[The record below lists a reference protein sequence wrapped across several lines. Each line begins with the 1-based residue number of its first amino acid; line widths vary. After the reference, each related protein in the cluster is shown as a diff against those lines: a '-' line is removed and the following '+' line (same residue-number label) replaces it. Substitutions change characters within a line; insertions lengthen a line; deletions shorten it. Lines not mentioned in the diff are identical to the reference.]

1 MNKKLLRV
9 LSVILALAMV
19 LSFAACKK
27 NDKQDDDTTNESTP
41 YNGEVINDDDVDATL
56 PDGEPASDGETSAS
70 VDSTDKSNTGSANS
84 NPQSGNSST
93 TYKPN
98 IYAGFN
104 STNIS
109 RVVAYYKAAAANT
122 KSIDA
127 KQYMT
132 LKRIDFVPKNTF
144 EKTALSIFQGIASAA
159 LKANSIDVL
168 TVPGD
173 HKSIQASD
181 ITSANAVVDGKYT
194 VVTLNVKGQTDDQY
208 TKSNITGPVG
218 HTVGTVGNITAVFDA
233 LSGITVD
240 YSKGSILLKYEN
252 CKVVVK
258 IDNTTGKIVS
268 GTWGY
273 VVDASIDNIYATFA
287 GYQVCVTN
295 TGGAVEFVVK
305 TNDNK

>member
-1 MNKKLLRV
+1 MKKNLMKL
-9 LSVILALAMV
+9 IAAMLALVMV
-19 LSFAACKK
+19 LSFAACK
-27 NDKQDDDTTNESTP
+27 NDKQDEEESSKSTP
-41 YNGEVINDDDVDATL
+41 YNGEVINDDDVNATL
-56 PDGEPASDGETSAS
+56 PEDESSSDGETGSA
-70 VDSTDKSNTGSANS
+70 VDSTEKNSSGSSTG
-84 NPQSGNSST
+84 NPQSDNNST

-104 STNIS
+104 STNVS

-144 EKTALSIFQGIASAA
+144 EEAALSIFKGIASAA
-159 LKANSIDVL
+159 LKANSIDVPK
-168 TVPGD
+168 VPGD
-173 HKSIQASD
+173 HQSIQPSD

-273 VVDASIDNIYATFA
+273 VVDASIDNIYASFA
-287 GYQVCVTN
+287 GQQVCVSN

>member
-1 MNKKLLRV
+1 MKKNLMKLIAA
-9 LSVILALAMV
+9 ILALAMV
-19 LSFAACKK
+19 LSFAACK
-27 NDKQDDDTTNESTP
+27 NDKQDEEESSESTP
-41 YNGEVINDDDVDATL
+41 YNGEVINDDDVNATL
-56 PDGEPASDGETSAS
+56 PEDESSSDGETGSA
-70 VDSTDKSNTGSANS
+70 VDSTEKNNSGSSTG
-84 NPQSGNSST
+84 NPQSGNNST

-98 IYAGFN
+98 VYAGFN
-104 STNIS
+104 STNVS

-144 EKTALSIFQGIASAA
+144 EEAALSIFKGIASAA
-159 LKANSIDVL
+159 LKANSIDVPK
-168 TVPGD
+168 VPGD
-173 HKSIQASD
+173 HQSIQPSD

-240 YSKGSILLKYEN
+240 YSKGTILLKYEN

-273 VVDASIDNIYATFA
+273 VVDASIDNIYASFA
-287 GYQVCVTN
+287 GQQVCVSN

>member
-1 MNKKLLRV
+1 MNKKLMRV
-9 LSVILALAMV
+9 LAAVLAIAMV

-27 NDKQDDDTTNESTP
+27 EKQDDKTTNESTP

-56 PDGEPASDGETSAS
+56 PDGESASDDVT
-70 VDSTDKSNTGSANS
+70 DSEVESTEKGSSSSSSSKPQTGKDN
-84 NPQSGNSST
+84 
-93 TYKPN
+93 YKPN

-144 EKTALSIFQGIASAA
+144 EKAALSLFKSIASAA

-173 HKSIQASD
+173 HQSIQASD

-273 VVDASIDNIYATFA
+273 VVDASVDNIYGRF
-287 GYQVCVTN
+287 GDYEVCVTN
-295 TGGAVEFVVK
+295 TGGAVDFVVK